1 MESNVFVNNHIINTK
16 QGKSNNEF
24 QLVINLFDK
33 KGEEFEFCSS
43 FMKTEQFSSYENS
56 VLKALNSKN
65 WLQVVHN
72 EPLHILKT
80 VVDKDANKLVGLET
94 NVGLI
99 LKNIVKFY

>member
-1 MESNVFVNNHIINTK
+1 MESSLFINNHNINLK
-16 QGKSNNEF
+16 EGKNNNDF

-33 KGEEFEFCSS
+33 KGAEVEFCSS
-43 FMKTEQFSSYENS
+43 FMKKEQFEKYENS
-56 VLKALNSKN
+56 VLKALNSKS

-72 EPLHILKT
+72 EPLHILKG

-94 NVGLI
+94 NFGLI